1 MRKTQKKLRLKGCN
15 TVQVLECTGP
25 HGASSHLMAAPSLKT
40 EATKKVTIEVYI
52 FK

>member
-1 MRKTQKKLRLKGCN
+1 MQKTQKKLRLKGFN

-25 HGASSHLMAAPSLKT
+25 SEALSHLMAAPSLKT
-40 EATKKVTIEVYI
+40 EATKKVTIDRHI